1 MARWAEAP
9 ESSTQS
15 HTEAVLDTYGHHSGM
30 CSAGGERALRHNGL
44 RDLVYSWAEKG
55 CLRPEKE
62 RPGLLLPQQ
71 PDEVHNARRRPADV
85 FLPSFHGRPTAL
97 DFAITAPQ
105 RLDVLGA
112 AGITSAAS
120 AYTEHKRRHLDTAEA
135 CAAQQVF
142 FLPMAV
148 ETTGAWAPEAAK
160 ALESI
165 GRAAGS
171 DGSALLQEASVLV
184 RSWRARAALRRRA
197 ELDA

>member
-1 MARWAEAP
+1 MRCCAAHLWPSLWDVLSWWGARFAP
-9 ESSTQS
+9 QWP
-15 HTEAVLDTYGHHSGM
+15 
-30 CSAGGERALRHNGL
+30 AGLG
-44 RDLVYSWAEKG
+44 
-55 CLRPEKE
+55 PEKE

-71 PDEVHNARRRPADV
+71 PDEVHHARRRPADV

-112 AGITSAAS
+112 EGITSAAS

-142 FLPMAV
+142 FLPMVVETTGAWA

-165 GRAAGS
+165 SRAAGS
-171 DGSALLQEASVLV
+171 DGSTLLQEASVLV
-184 RSWRARAALRRRA
+184 HSWRARAALRRRA